1 MKIAII
7 IPNPVI
13 KGGVVKAAISI
24 ARFLT
29 EFDNEANEIVL
40 AFSGD
45 ASLLKANLPKTL
57 RQRVETR
64 QIVFETISNAKL
76 QEMSGQARLVKFLA
90 NDQAQ
95 RNWALIRDNG
105 LDLMDCDIWLQITN
119 RVLVEGELSPIA
131 PLRPIGLF
139 PFDFLEAHGFANF
152 NQKGFEASVRIAK
165 SVDLVFV
172 STHQTRND
180 AIAYL
185 GCEAARVIKMPLE
198 YNIELHEC
206 FDVIPRTNNPEV
218 GQQYAMWVTNS
229 SLHKNHARTLQA
241 INEAH
246 KLSPDFKCKVIGFN
260 VENILVGEQDLFKDL
275 IDAEVLEVLGFV
287 SDETYCSL
295 LSNSKF
301 LLHSAVQDNGS
312 FSPLEA
318 AQHGIQS
325 VVARYPAMEEIAREY
340 GLGCTWFDPYDSY
353 DIADKIVAAWST
365 SEATDGSAITI
376 KNATF
381 VSIAEKWNNA
391 FKHAWAG
398 QAVG

>member
-7 IPNPVI
+7 IPNPII
-13 KGGVVKAAISI
+13 KGGVVRAAVSI

-29 EFDNEANEIVL
+29 EFGDKSSQVVL
-40 AFSGD
+40 AINGN
-45 ASLLKANLPKTL
+45 ASLLEDNLPKSL
-57 RQRVETR
+57 RANVETR
-64 QIVFETISNAKL
+64 PISFEKIPNSKLLAMLNGVPVSDYPQTIQPEQS
-76 QEMSGQARLVKFLA
+76 
-90 NDQAQ
+90 
-95 RNWALIRDNG
+95 WALVRDNG
-105 LDLMDCDIWLQITN
+105 LDLMDCDIWIQVTN
-119 RVLVEGELSPIA
+119 RVVAESELLPIA

-139 PFDFLEAHGFANF
+139 PFDFLEAHGYANF
-152 NQKGFEASVRIAK
+152 DQKLFEASVRIAK

-180 AIAYL
+180 AIAYM
-185 GCEAARVIKMPLE
+185 GCEATRVIKMPLE

-206 FDVIPRTNNPEV
+206 FDVIRRANNPEV

-229 SLHKNHARTLQA
+229 ALHKNHARTLQA

-260 VENILVGEQDLFKDL
+260 VENILVGEQDLFQDL

-325 VVARYPAMEEIAREY
+325 VVARYPAMEEIASEY

-365 SEATDGSAITI
+365 SESTDGSAVTI

-381 VSIAEKWNNA
+381 VSVAEKWNNS

-398 QAVG
+398 QVVG